1 MNTSQRPDSSGP
13 GGFLGALRGRWQIA
27 PGLAALGLLAAAA
40 YLLAV
45 PKVYAA
51 TASVRPAAGP
61 SSGII
66 LLPVQVPGPGLEI
79 KAPVVPSPAVGAM
92 AGKML
97 HGSLSPLALSRQVAV
112 TVLPESGL
120 LDITCTAS
128 SASGAASCANAFARA
143 YLQSRN
149 ATAASSLNSR
159 IHSLQSKASA
169 LQKTVSTLNTR
180 ISGLPSHSPAR
191 INDQGTVA
199 AANAQLGALNQQIA
213 SLTADL
219 ANTSGGHIVTAASPP
234 GQPASPDKTL
244 VLPGGLAA
252 GLLLGL
258 IVEFWMDRR
267 DKRIRSAVVR

>member
-13 GGFLGALRGRWQIA
+13 GGFLEALRGRWQIA
-27 PGLAALGLLAAAA
+27 PALAVLGLLAAAA
-40 YLLAV
+40 YVLAV
-45 PKVYAA
+45 PQVHTA
-51 TASVRPAAGP
+51 TASVWSAGVP

-66 LLPVQVPGPGLEI
+66 LLPVQVPDPGLDTQPQAVTS
-79 KAPVVPSPAVGAM
+79 APVGAIS
-92 AGKML
+92 GKML
-97 HGSLSPLALSRQVAV
+97 HGSLSPLALRRQVTV
-112 TVLPESGL
+112 TVRPQSGL

-143 YLQSRN
+143 YLQNRS

-159 IHSLQSKASA
+159 IHSLQGKSTA

-191 INDQGTVA
+191 VNDQAIVA
-199 AANAQLGALNQQIA
+199 SATAQLSALNQQIA

-234 GQPASPDKTL
+234 GKPASPHKAL

-258 IVEFWMDRR
+258 IVEFWLDRR